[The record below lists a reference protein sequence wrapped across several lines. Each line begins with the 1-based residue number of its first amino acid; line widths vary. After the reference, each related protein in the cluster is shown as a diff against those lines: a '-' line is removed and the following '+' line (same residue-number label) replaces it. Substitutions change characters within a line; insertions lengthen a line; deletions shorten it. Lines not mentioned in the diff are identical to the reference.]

1 LWNSYVKNQTN
12 KITTIVLFHLIM
24 PITAKGDF
32 CIGRTQNLS
41 LSVHDFIILI
51 KVILAVVKLLS
62 CVNCF
67 AMFDNNLNC
76 AKYKCMNYNIVFLS
90 GFFRFNS
97 FQEMI
102 EILFTL
108 FD

>member
-1 LWNSYVKNQTN
+1 
-12 KITTIVLFHLIM
+12 
-24 PITAKGDF
+24 
-32 CIGRTQNLS
+32 
-41 LSVHDFIILI
+41 
-51 KVILAVVKLLS
+51 
-62 CVNCF
+62 
-67 AMFDNNLNC
+67 MFDNNLNC

-90 GFFRFNS
+90 GFFRFNI